1 MDKLSGFS
9 LDNIPEQS
17 FSSLDKDAVTLN
29 SPSEGSALGT
39 SPLARHDSIEA
50 MGGSPSSLTNRR
62 QSHTGSTRPSVS
74 KSGNRAVSGGIDN
87 RGGRNSLIQG
97 LTSPPIRPETSGR
110 SGINSLL
117 NAAASKAA
125 AVQKQKPVGF
135 KDKLKR
141 EQAGIVKRRTGAVL
155 ARG

>member
-1 MDKLSGFS
+1 MDKLSGFN

-17 FSSLDKDAVTLN
+17 SSTLDKDAVTLN

-39 SPLARHDSIEA
+39 SPISRNDFIEA
-50 MGGSPSSLTNRR
+50 MGGSPSSLSHRR
-62 QSHTGSTRPSVS
+62 QSHTGSTRPSVTR
-74 KSGNRAVSGGIDN
+74 SGNRAVSGGIDN

-110 SGINSLL
+110 SGIHSLL
-117 NAAASKAA
+117 NVAASKAA
-125 AVQKQKPVGF
+125 AVHKQKPVGF

-141 EQAGIVKRRTGAVL
+141 EQPGIVKRRTGAVL